1 MTNFQAPPP
10 IPLVQLRPKFFQ
22 PIDLECPISS
32 ESLSPSPNDDQSI
45 KRKHNRRMSSC
56 LSFRSVFVFSTN
68 SLILFGLPLT
78 SFHLAEVSLS
88 AFWWLYTLVYA
99 VVQKYQEMSFIY
111 NYLHFQY
118 SFCNQPVL
126 FAQLKNVNKLW
137 ENNCTMHVNKQLK
150 NKNKTKS
157 RHIQIDDLA
166 HKKSNG
172 FIKGWR
178 PCLTSE
184 SKVRFLSII
193 IVRIVG
199 ISCQ

>member
-1 MTNFQAPPP
+1 MKIDQFSSPPP

-118 SFCNQPVL
+118 SFYNHPVL

-137 ENNCTMHVNKQLK
+137 ENNCTMHVNERLK
-150 NKNKTKS
+150 NKNKTK
-157 RHIQIDDLA
+157 HVTFKLMI
-166 HKKSNG
+166 
-172 FIKGWR
+172 
-178 PCLTSE
+178 
-184 SKVRFLSII
+184 
-193 IVRIVG
+193 
-199 ISCQ
+199 

>member
-1 MTNFQAPPP
+1 MKIDQFSSPPP

-99 VVQKYQEMSFIY
+99 VVQKYQEMSFSTHFAI
-111 NYLHFQY
+111 NLFYLH
-118 SFCNQPVL
+118 N
-126 FAQLKNVNKLW
+126 LK
-137 ENNCTMHVNKQLK
+137 T
-150 NKNKTKS
+150 
-157 RHIQIDDLA
+157 
-166 HKKSNG
+166 
-172 FIKGWR
+172 
-178 PCLTSE
+178 
-184 SKVRFLSII
+184 
-193 IVRIVG
+193 
-199 ISCQ
+199 

>member
-1 MTNFQAPPP
+1 M
-10 IPLVQLRPKFFQ
+10 L
-22 PIDLECPISS
+22 
-32 ESLSPSPNDDQSI
+32 
-45 KRKHNRRMSSC
+45 SC
-56 LSFRSVFVFSTN
+56 LSFSSVFVFSIN

-118 SFCNQPVL
+118 SFYNQPVL

-137 ENNCTMHVNKQLK
+137 ENNCTMHVNERLK
-150 NKNKTKS
+150 NKNKTK
-157 RHIQIDDLA
+157 HVTFKLMIQPT
-166 HKKSNG
+166 KKSNG